1 MAPSWK
7 QPRIYSLRP
16 VRVHGKVAGHA
27 DPPNKPIFSL
37 EQCCWISWKAKA
49 CHQFCCGLVESRVRR
64 RCFPQKLEA
73 MAAHDKGGREQAR
86 VREELLCTLFMSPL
100 MPSTP
105 SRRSS
110 FASMSSR
117 VEVPRITSKQK
128 LINKNTRASLSAR
141 RRSTIGANAH
151 CFRSWCDVSLLK
163 TLSRCPPLVTRTAE
177 VNVGECREVRDQNS
191 WHGCRHGEEK

>member
-1 MAPSWK
+1 MQSLSVIGAKLETTKDIFTAPSPCSRK
-7 QPRIYSLRP
+7 HCRTCRP
-16 VRVHGKVAGHA
+16 L
-27 DPPNKPIFSL
+27 NKPTFSL
-37 EQCCWISWKAKA
+37 EQCCWISWKAKTW
-49 CHQFCCGLVESRVRR
+49 HQFCGGLVESRVRR

-105 SRRSS
+105 SRRRS

-128 LINKNTRASLSAR
+128 LTNKNTRASLSAC

-151 CFRSWCDVSLLK
+151 CFRSWRDVSLL
-163 TLSRCPPLVTRTAE
+163 VTRPAE
-177 VNVGECREVRDQNS
+177 VNMGECREVRDQNY